1 MRRRLDLI
9 GRSKRLIGVT
19 LACMLTASV
28 MLGLAG
34 CAPESGPPKVQ
45 LGDTVITGVNETNGI
60 AAFLGLPF
68 AEPPVGEGRWARP
81 VLWQPDGQS
90 IDGSTFAPA
99 CMQTDSGVEWYRG
112 MMARVGIDPNLMIA
126 PEYSEDCLYLNVWT
140 DLEADEPLPVMI
152 YIHGGG
158 NTGGWSYEPNYHGEQ
173 LAQQGMVVVSVAYR
187 LGIFGWLNHPEMSI
201 KNPALHDL
209 AASLAWVHEHIA
221 AFGGDPDR
229 ITVSGESAG
238 ADNAIHL
245 AISPLSEGRIRR
257 LIHQSGGWSFD
268 EGPDTRAAEV
278 HALEFQQALL
288 GGSGSLEALRAVPS
302 AQLLEAAGEVYS
314 SFYFDPVQ
322 DPESLPETLPELS
335 VSGSLPAIDV
345 ILGTNLNEALMYI
358 PPGSTPLEYFGGRLS
373 EAAIE
378 TIFDGF
384 PDEMPVLDQMD
395 RVGTG
400 IEYLCPSIALAS
412 AIDEAGG
419 RAWVYR
425 FDRTRPG
432 FEPIGAYHGA
442 ELPYM
447 FDQHD
452 DWLPTTEVDRR
463 ITEEMVAHWS
473 AFVRQG
479 DPESGTAP
487 IWPQW
492 QSSDPQMILYGDSTG
507 SSLHPDLAFCE
518 RLRFSYLS
526 ASAE

>member
-9 GRSKRLIGVT
+9 GQFKRLMGVM
-19 LACMLTASV
+19 LACMLMASV
-28 MLGLAG
+28 MLGLPG
-34 CAPESGPPKVQ
+34 CEPESGLPKVQ
-45 LGDTVITGVNETNGI
+45 LGDTVMTGVYEANGI

-68 AEPPVGEGRWARP
+68 AEPPVGERRWARP
-81 VLWQPDGQS
+81 LPWRPDGQA
-90 IDGSTFAPA
+90 IDASTFAPA

-112 MMARVGIDPNLMIA
+112 MMARVGIDPNLMVA

-140 DLEADEPLPVMI
+140 DLEAEEPLPVMI

-209 AASLAWVHEHIA
+209 ATSLAWVHEHIA

-229 ITVSGESAG
+229 ITVAGESAG

-245 AISPLSEGRIRR
+245 AISPLSQGRIRR

-278 HALEFQQALL
+278 HALAFQQALL
-288 GGSGSLEALRAVPS
+288 GESGTLAALRELS
-302 AQLLEAAGEVYS
+302 ASELLDAAGAVYS

-322 DPESLPETLPELS
+322 DSESLPETLPELS
-335 VSGSLPAIDV
+335 YRGSLPAIDI

-358 PPGSTPLEYFGGRLS
+358 PPESTPTEYFGGRLS
-373 EAAIE
+373 GEAIE
-378 TIFDGF
+378 KIFGLF
-384 PDEMPVLDQMD
+384 PDDTPVLEQMD

-400 IEYLCPSIALAS
+400 IEYLCPTLALAS
-412 AIDEAGG
+412 AIDEVGG
-419 RAWVYR
+419 HAWVYR
-425 FDRTRPG
+425 FDRVRPG
-432 FEPIGAYHGA
+432 FEAIGAYHGA

-452 DWLPTTEVDRR
+452 DWLPSEEIDKRLTD
-463 ITEEMVAHWS
+463 EMVTHWS
-473 AFVRQG
+473 AFIRNG
-479 DPESGTAP
+479 DP
-487 IWPQW
+487 
-492 QSSDPQMILYGDSTG
+492 SSDGARPWPRWRASDGYMMRYGDEA
-507 SSLHPDLAFCE
+507 SSEPHPDRVFCDAI
-518 RLRFSYLS
+518 RLP
-526 ASAE
+526 

>member
-1 MRRRLDLI
+1 MRRCLDLI
-9 GRSKRLIGVT
+9 RRSKRLMGVM
-19 LACMLTASV
+19 LACMLIGSG
-28 MLGLAG
+28 MLGLTG
-34 CAPESGPPKVQ
+34 CEPESGPPKVQ

-68 AEPPVGEGRWARP
+68 AEPPVGERRWARP
-81 VLWQPDGQS
+81 VPWQPDGQS
-90 IDGSTFAPA
+90 IDASTFAPA

-112 MMARVGIDPNLMIA
+112 MMTRVGIDPNLMVA

-173 LAQQGMVVVSVAYR
+173 LARHGMVVVTVAYR
-187 LGIFGWLNHPEMSI
+187 LGIFGWLNHPDMQI

-221 AFGGDPDR
+221 VFNGDPNR

-245 AISPLSEGRIRR
+245 AISPLSQGRVRR

-268 EGPDTRAAEV
+268 EGPNTGAAEV

-288 GGSGSLEALRAVPS
+288 GESGSLDALRKVPS

-314 SFYFDPVQ
+314 SFYFDPVE
-322 DPESLPETLPELS
+322 DPESLPNTLPTLS
-335 VSGSLPAIDV
+335 ESGSLPPLDV
-345 ILGTNLNEALMYI
+345 IVGTNLNEALMYI
-358 PPGSTPLEYFGGRLS
+358 PPESTPLEYFDGRLS
-373 EAAIE
+373 QEAIE
-378 TIFDGF
+378 TIFDDF
-384 PDEMPVLDQMD
+384 PDEMPVLDQID

-400 IEYLCPSIALAS
+400 IEYLCPSLALAS
-412 AIDEAGG
+412 AIDEVGG
-419 RAWVYR
+419 QAWVYR
-425 FDRTRPG
+425 FDRIRRG

-452 DWLPTTEVDRR
+452 DWLSTAEVDRR
-463 ITEEMVAHWS
+463 ITKEMVAHWS
-473 AFVRQG
+473 GFVRRG
-479 DPESGTAP
+479 EPSADSAP

-492 QSSDPQMILYGDSTG
+492 HSSDPQMIRYGDSTA
-507 SSLHPDLAFCE
+507 SSLHPDLAFCK
-518 RLRFSYLS
+518 RLRSQYLS
-526 ASAE
+526 VSAE

>member
-1 MRRRLDLI
+1 MRRRDDLVFQ
-9 GRSKRLIGVT
+9 SSRLVRVLMAGV
-19 LACMLTASV
+19 LTVSG

-34 CAPESGPPKVQ
+34 CGAELDSPSVQ
-45 LGDTVITGVNETNGI
+45 LGDTTVNGVYETNGI

-68 AEPPVGEGRWARP
+68 AEPPVGERRWARP
-81 VLWQPDGQS
+81 VPWQPDGQS
-90 IDGSTFAPA
+90 IDASTFAPA

-112 MMARVGIDPNLMIA
+112 MMARVGIDPNLMVA

-140 DLEADEPLPVMI
+140 DLEAEEPLPVMI

-187 LGIFGWLNHPEMSI
+187 LGIFGWLNHPEMTI

-221 AFGGDPDR
+221 AFGGDPER
-229 ITVSGESAG
+229 ITVVGESAG

-245 AISPLSEGRIRR
+245 AISPLSQSRIRR

-268 EGPDTRAAEV
+268 EGPDTSAAEA
-278 HALEFQQALL
+278 HALAFQKELL
-288 GGSGSLEALRAVPS
+288 GESGSLAGLREMS
-302 AQLLEAAGEVYS
+302 ASELLDAAAEVYS

-322 DPESLPETLPELS
+322 DPESLPDTLPELS
-335 VSGSLPAIDV
+335 DRGSLPVIDV
-345 ILGTNLNEALMYI
+345 MLGTNLNEALMYV
-358 PPGSTPLEYFGGRLS
+358 PPESTPPEYFVGQLS
-373 EAAIE
+373 VAVIDR
-378 TIFDGF
+378 IFDEF
-384 PDEMPVLDQMD
+384 PDELPVVDQID

-400 IEYLCPSIALAS
+400 IDYLCPSLALAS
-412 AIDEAGG
+412 ALDMAGA

-425 FDRTRPG
+425 FDRVRPG

-452 DWLPTTEVDRR
+452 DWLPTEEVDRR
-463 ITEEMVAHWS
+463 LTKEMVAHWS
-473 AFVRQG
+473 AFVRRG
-479 DPESGTAP
+479 DPNSESAP
-487 IWPQW
+487 QWPQW
-492 QSSDPQMILYGDSTG
+492 RAGNAQMIRYGDTTTYG
-507 SSLHPDLAFCE
+507 THPDLAFCE
-518 RLRFSYLS
+518 GLRAQYLS
-526 ASAE
+526 ADNQ